1 MRHLKLFILATLS
14 LVTFNCGTNSHKY
27 SIEVRHFAAAMGLT
41 IYYIVDDKSIKV
53 DTNCDLDN
61 CKRKNVYKRS
71 FTSVQSDRLF
81 QALKSLH
88 LDTLKT
94 SYKSKGMVFDGLV
107 SSIKLRGSEFPNKDI
122 SIDNV
127 DLPTTD
133 SLYRILDRLIL
144 EKKYQFYH
152 FGEE

>member
-1 MRHLKLFILATLS
+1 
-14 LVTFNCGTNSHKY
+14 
-27 SIEVRHFAAAMGLT
+27 MGLT
-41 IYYIVDDKSIKV
+41 IYYIVDDKSIMV
-53 DTNCDLDN
+53 DTNCDLEN

-71 FTSVQSDRLF
+71 LTSAQSDSLF
-81 QALKSLH
+81 QALKSLQ

-94 SYKSKGMVFDGLV
+94 SYKPKGMVFDGLV
-107 SSIKLRGSEFPNKDI
+107 STIKLRGSEFPNKDI